1 MQSLVFLKEKNYTGG
16 ITIKKI
22 YQNLRLIIRQIF
34 WGGLKKEFFA
44 QPAFLVSKN
53 KKSLSLFSLNHCL
66 QLSDNINWPV
76 SNKFWGGLAFNQE
89 NLL

>member
-22 YQNLRLIIRQIF
+22 YQNLRQIF
-34 WGGLKKEFFA
+34 WGGLEKEFFA
-44 QPAFLVSKN
+44 QPAFLVSEN

-76 SNKFWGGLAFNQE
+76 SNKFWGGLAFYQE
-89 NLL
+89 NLI